1 MVGGLWLVV
10 SGGYWVVGG
19 WWFVV
24 RGWWLVVGGL
34 WLAVGGWLLVVCGW
48 RLVVGRFWSVLV
60 VCVVLR
66 LVLVAFVVCFA
77 TIVARSC
84 IGYRHA
90 FACGGGGGGGGG
102 GGLCGVVCSVICCGN
117 AGVRKCVIE
126 LCFYVLMRL
135 CCYVGIATCCT
146 ELCHYV
152 AMLVWECAGDGR
164 CNAVMLLC
172 LYVALRYVVWRTKV
186 CCYVVMWLC

>member
-1 MVGGLWLVV
+1 M
-10 SGGYWVVGG
+10 
-19 WWFVV
+19 
-24 RGWWLVVGGL
+24 
-34 WLAVGGWLLVVCGW
+34 WLAVGG
-48 RLVVGRFWSVLV
+48 WSVLV

-66 LVLVAFVVCFA
+66 LVLVLVLVAFVVCFA

-90 FACGGGGGGGGG
+90 FACGGGGGGGG
-102 GGLCGVVCSVICCGN
+102 LCGVVCSVICCGN
-117 AGVRKCVIE
+117 AGVRTCVIE